1 MVGQKFNKMKLNR
14 ILKISLVAMVIFF
27 SLAAVTKDHDRLF
40 EISKN
45 IEIFTNLYQ
54 EINTHYVDDLNPSK
68 MMRIGIDAM
77 LESLDPY
84 TNYIS
89 ESEIEGYRYITEGK
103 YKGIGADF
111 IKIGD
116 EVTIAAPNENSPAS
130 KAGLKAGDVLI
141 AVDGKEVK
149 GRSSEDV
156 RRFLRGFPGTQVN
169 LTIKRPGENKERQV
183 TLTRDEVNVENVPY
197 AGMLNE
203 NVGYLALTTFT
214 RNAGRNVANA
224 VKKLKGEN
232 PDLKGIVFDL
242 RGNGGG
248 LLAEAVNVSNVF
260 VDKGELVVTT
270 KGKVIDWDRS
280 YKTLNKPVDTDVPL
294 VVLIDKSSA
303 SASEIVSGV
312 IQDLDR
318 GILVGQRSY
327 GKGLVQNT
335 QDVGYNSKVKMTIA
349 KYYIPSGR
357 CIQGVEYEDGTPV
370 DIADSL
376 RTPFKTRNGR
386 TVLDGGGI
394 KPDLFLDKS
403 ESAKIINSLNSKHL
417 IFDYVTQY
425 CLKNESISA
434 AEDFH
439 FDQFEAFV
447 AYLEKRGFEY
457 NTESEILLKKLK
469 KKAKAENYSTLLKS
483 DFKAIENKIMQAKKD
498 DLYKFKKEIINQIEK
513 EIVSRYYFQKG
524 KIQIGL
530 RNDSEIKEAIA
541 LINDPTKYAKLL
553 KD

>member
-1 MVGQKFNKMKLNR
+1 MNLKR
-14 ILKISLVAMVIFF
+14 IFKVSLVALVGFA
-27 SLAAVTKDHDRLF
+27 SVAAVTKDHDKLF

-77 LESLDPY
+77 LEALDPY

-116 EVTIAAPNENSPAS
+116 EVTVSAPLENSPAS

-141 AVDGKEVK
+141 AVDGKEVAGK
-149 GRSSEDV
+149 RSSDV
-156 RRFLRGFPGTQVN
+156 SRFLKGFPGTEVE
-169 LTIKRPGENKERQV
+169 LTIKRPGASSQQKLV
-183 TLTRDEVNVENVPY
+183 LTRDEVKVENVPY
-197 AGMLNE
+197 SGMLNE
-203 NVGYLALTTFT
+203 EVGYLALTTFT
-214 RNAGRNVANA
+214 RNAGRNVADA
-224 VKKLKGEN
+224 VKKLKEN
-232 PDLKGIVFDL
+232 NPKMKGVVFDL

-260 VDKGELVVTT
+260 VNKGELVVTT

-280 YKTLNKPVDTDVPL
+280 YKTLNKPVDTDMPL
-294 VVLIDKSSA
+294 VVLIDKGSA

-318 GILVGQRSY
+318 GVLVGQRSY

-335 QDVGYNSKVKMTIA
+335 QDVGYNSKVKITIA

-357 CIQGVEYEDGTPV
+357 CIQGVEYADGTPI
-370 DIADSL
+370 DIPDSL

-386 TVLDGGGI
+386 KVLDGGGV

-403 ESAKIINSLNSKHL
+403 ESERILSSLNKKHL

-425 CLKNESISA
+425 CLKHEKIA
-434 AEDFH
+434 AVKDFH
-439 FDQFEAFV
+439 FDEFDSFID
-447 AYLEKRGFEY
+447 YLEKKNFAY
-457 NTESEILLKKLK
+457 DTESEKILKQLRE
-469 KKAKAENYSTLLKS
+469 KAKAEKYNDILKS
-483 DFKAIENKIMQAKKD
+483 DFTAMENKITQAKKD
-498 DLYKFKKEIINQIEK
+498 DLYEFKAAIVDQIEK
-513 EIVSRYYFQKG
+513 EISARYYFESG

-530 RNDSEIKEAIA
+530 RNDSEVSEAIS
-541 LINDPTKYAKLL
+541 LINNPTKYSKLL
-553 KD
+553 GE

>member
-1 MVGQKFNKMKLNR
+1 MNLKRV
-14 ILKISLVAMVIFF
+14 LKISLVAVVGFL
-27 SLAAVTKDHDRLF
+27 SVAAVTKDHDKLF

-45 IEIFTNLYQ
+45 MEIFTNLYQ
-54 EINTHYVDDLNPSK
+54 EINTHYVDDLDPSK

-111 IKIGD
+111 MKIDGK
-116 EVTIAAPNENSPAS
+116 VTVAAPYESSPAA

-141 AVDGKEVK
+141 AVDGKEVEGK
-149 GRSSEDV
+149 SSEDV
-156 RRFLRGFPGTQVN
+156 RRFLKGFPGTEVE
-169 LTIKRPGENKERQV
+169 LTIQRPGTTGNQSL
-183 TLTRDEVNVENVPY
+183 TLIRDEVKIENVPY
-197 AGMLNE
+197 SGMLNE
-203 NVGYLALTTFT
+203 EVGYLALTTFT
-214 RNAGRNVANA
+214 RNAGRNVAKA
-224 VKKLKGEN
+224 VK
-232 PDLKGIVFDL
+232 DLKENNPKMKGVVFDL

-280 YKTLNKPVDTDVPL
+280 YKTLNKPVDTDMPL
-294 VVLIDKSSA
+294 IVLIDKGSA

-318 GILVGQRSY
+318 GVLIGQRSY

-357 CIQGVEYEDGTPV
+357 CIQGVEYADGTPI
-370 DIADSL
+370 DIPDSL

-386 TVLDGGGI
+386 AVLDGGGV
-394 KPDLFLDKS
+394 KPDLYLDKT
-403 ESAKIINSLNSKHL
+403 ESSKIINSLNSKHL
-417 IFDYVTQY
+417 IFDYVTQF
-425 CLKNESISA
+425 CLKNETIASV
-434 AEDFH
+434 EDFH
-439 FDQFEAFV
+439 FKEFDAFV
-447 AYLEKRGFEY
+447 NYLEKKGFEY
-457 NTESEILLKKLK
+457 STESEKVLDQL
-469 KKAKAENYSTLLKS
+469 KAKAETEKYGSLLKS
-483 DFKAIENKIMQAKKD
+483 EFEAIENKIMTAKKN
-498 DLYKFKKEIINQIEK
+498 DLYKFQEAIVDQIEK
-513 EIVSRYYFQKG
+513 EIVSRYYFEKG

-530 RNDSEIKEAIA
+530 RNDSEIKEAIDMVNNPA
-541 LINDPTKYAKLL
+541 KYKKLL
-553 KD
+553 AD

>member
-1 MVGQKFNKMKLNR
+1 MNHKKTV
-14 ILKISLVAMVIFF
+14 KIGLFFALAFF
-27 SLAAVTKDHDRLF
+27 SIAAVTKDHDKLF

-77 LESLDPY
+77 LEALDPY

-116 EVTIAAPNENSPAS
+116 EVTISAPYENSPAS

-141 AVDGKEVK
+141 AVDGKEVAGK
-149 GRSSEDV
+149 SSADV
-156 RRFLRGFPGTQVN
+156 SRFLKGFPGTEVE
-169 LTIKRPGENKERQV
+169 LTILRPGSSIEQKL
-183 TLTRDEVNVENVPY
+183 TLIRDEVKIENVPY
-197 AGMLNE
+197 SGMLNQE
-203 NVGYLALTTFT
+203 VGYLALTTFT
-214 RNAGRNVANA
+214 RNAGRNVASA
-224 VKKLKGEN
+224 VKKLKEN
-232 PDLKGIVFDL
+232 NPGLKGIVFDL

-280 YKTLNKPVDTDVPL
+280 YKTLNKPVDTDIPL
-294 VVLIDKSSA
+294 VVLIDKGSA

-318 GILVGQRSY
+318 GVLVGQRSF

-357 CIQGVEYEDGTPV
+357 CIQGVEYADGTPV
-370 DIADSL
+370 DIPDSL
-376 RTPFKTRNGR
+376 RTKFKTRAGR
-386 TVLDGGGI
+386 TVLDGGGV
-394 KPDLFLDKS
+394 KPDLFLDKK
-403 ESAKIINSLNSKHL
+403 ESDRIINSINSKHL
-417 IFDYVTQY
+417 IFDYVTRF
-425 CLKNESISA
+425 CLENEQIADVES
-434 AEDFH
+434 FH
-439 FDQFEAFV
+439 FQDFDGFV
-447 AYLEKRGFEY
+447 QYLEEKDFSYE
-457 NTESEILLKKLK
+457 TQSERVLDQLKS
-469 KKAKAENYSTLLKS
+469 KAKAEQYGNLLDPEFDEIQK
-483 DFKAIENKIMQAKKD
+483 KIRSAKKD
-498 DLYKFKKEIINQIEK
+498 DLYKFKEEIINQIEK
-513 EIVSRYYFQKG
+513 EITGRYYFEKG

-530 RNDSEIKEAIA
+530 RNDSEIKEAIS
-541 LINDPTKYAKLL
+541 LINNPEKYNSLL
-553 KD
+553 GK

>member
-1 MVGQKFNKMKLNR
+1 MAVVGFC
-14 ILKISLVAMVIFF
+14 SV
-27 SLAAVTKDHDRLF
+27 AAVTKDHDKLF

-77 LESLDPY
+77 LGALDPY

-116 EVTIAAPNENSPAS
+116 EVTVSAPLENSPAS

-141 AVDGKEVK
+141 AVDGKEVAGK
-149 GRSSEDV
+149 RSSDV
-156 RRFLRGFPGTQVN
+156 SRFLKGFPGTEVE
-169 LTIKRPGENKERQV
+169 LTIKRPGTSEKQKLV
-183 TLTRDEVNVENVPY
+183 LTRDEVRVENVPY
-197 AGMLNE
+197 SGMLNE
-203 NVGYLALTTFT
+203 EVGYLALTTFT
-214 RNAGRNVANA
+214 RNAGRNVADA
-224 VKKLKGEN
+224 VKKLKEN
-232 PDLKGIVFDL
+232 NPKMKGVVFDL

-260 VDKGELVVTT
+260 VNKGELVVTT

-280 YKTLNKPVDTDVPL
+280 YKTLNRPVDTDMPL
-294 VVLIDKSSA
+294 VVLIDKGSA

-318 GILVGQRSY
+318 GVLVGQRSF

-357 CIQGVEYEDGTPV
+357 CIQGVEYADGTPV
-370 DIADSL
+370 NIPDSL

-386 TVLDGGGI
+386 KVLDGGGV
-394 KPDLFLDKS
+394 KPDLYLDKTES
-403 ESAKIINSLNSKHL
+403 ERILNSLNRKHL

-425 CLKNESISA
+425 CLANETIA
-434 AEDFH
+434 DVKDFRFTE
-439 FDQFEAFV
+439 FDAFV
-447 AYLEKRGFEY
+447 DYLEKKNFAY
-457 NTESEILLKKLK
+457 DTESEKILGQLKEKASSEKYDDLLKG
-469 KKAKAENYSTLLKS
+469 EFTT
-483 DFKAIENKIMQAKKD
+483 IEQKIREAKKN
-498 DLYKFKKEIINQIEK
+498 DLYEFKDEIINQIEK
-513 EIVSRYYFQKG
+513 EIAARYYYEKG

-530 RNDSEIKEAIA
+530 RNDSEVKEAIA
-541 LINDPTKYAKLL
+541 LIDDTKKYNQLL
-553 KD
+553 KK

>member
-1 MVGQKFNKMKLNR
+1 MKL
-14 ILKISLVAMVIFF
+14 KKLVKVTIVATIGFL
-27 SLAAVTKDHDRLF
+27 SLAAVTKDNDKLF

-45 IEIFTNLYQ
+45 IEIFANLYQ

-77 LESLDPY
+77 LGSLDPY

-111 IKIGD
+111 IKIED
-116 EVTIAAPNENSPAS
+116 EVTLTAPLENSPAAE
-130 KAGLKAGDVLI
+130 AGLKAGDVLI
-141 AVDGKEVK
+141 SVDGQEVAGK
-149 GRSSEDV
+149 SSTDV
-156 RRFLRGFPGTQVN
+156 SRFLKGFPGTEVQ
-169 LTIKRPGENKERQV
+169 LTIARPGESGTQQV
-183 TLTRDEVNVENVPY
+183 TIVRDEVNIENVPY
-197 AGMLNE
+197 TGMLNE
-203 NVGYLALTTFT
+203 EVGYFALTTFT

-224 VKKLKGEN
+224 LKELKEN
-232 PDLKGIVFDL
+232 NPKMKGVVFDL

-280 YKTLNKPVDTDVPL
+280 YKTLNKPVDTDIPV
-294 VVLIDKSSA
+294 VVLIDKGSA

-318 GILVGQRSY
+318 GVLVGQRSF

-357 CIQGVEYEDGTPV
+357 CIQGVEYADGTPV
-370 DIADSL
+370 NIPDSL

-386 TVLDGGGI
+386 KVLDGGGV

-403 ESAKIINSLNSKHL
+403 ESQRILNSLNKKHL
-417 IFDYVTQY
+417 IFDYVTQFS
-425 CLKNESISA
+425 LKNKTIA
-434 AEDFH
+434 GVEDFH
-439 FDQFEAFV
+439 FNKFDDFV
-447 AYLEKRGFEY
+447 KFLEDKNFNY
-457 NTESEILLKKLK
+457 DTESEAILKKLK
-469 KKAKAENYSTLLKS
+469 KKATEESYDKALQSEFAAMEK
-483 DFKAIENKIMQAKKD
+483 KIKEAKKN
-498 DLYKFKKEIINQIEK
+498 DLYEFKDEIVNQIEK
-513 EIVSRYYFQKG
+513 EIASRYYYEKG

-530 RNDSEIKEAIA
+530 RNDSEVKEAIK
-541 LINDPTKYAKLL
+541 LINTPAKYNKLL
-553 KD
+553 SK